1 MWKCWI
7 LLLCSTGLS
16 SSSSAVGPQSVSINL
31 PENNHVKNEV
41 KKELSVRRFACPIGF
56 FRLKRNCYYLSAGM
70 APWREAHFHCKD
82 RNSTLAILDRK
93 GKNRILRKYL
103 MGDQFTKLERWI
115 GGIYNWQQMTWEWGV
130 SGEKVVFQNFH
141 NLNQSNSKAYAWHCM
156 VLDPAVKYK
165 WSPRSCVKKKHYICQ
180 VPAGRI
186 GHRRKKIK
194 DSNLVEQN
202 QITKPKRKG
211 KKHNE
216 KEKGYPESHRHNRVR
231 EEWRSKLDVKNYNDD
246 DNNRNNKNNNNE
258 EWVHGVNPGSRP
270 PVSRSRH
277 PRPADRTRHQ
287 SNRIRQRDDTPKITQ
302 RIPQGYEHGAFS
314 RDGSIDTNPQ
324 FLADSQYHNSFNDI
338 AHEEVLIKT

>member
-16 SSSSAVGPQSVSINL
+16 LSSSAVGPQSVSINL

-82 RNSTLAILDRK
+82 RNSTLAILDKK

-141 NLNQSNSKAYAWHCM
+141 NLNQSNSKAYAWHCI
-156 VLDPAVKYK
+156 VLDPAIKYK

-180 VPAGRI
+180 LKLKLNFHVL

-194 DSNLVEQN
+194 DNNLVEQN
-202 QITKPKRKG
+202 QITKPKRK
-211 KKHNE
+211 E
-216 KEKGYPESHRHNRVR
+216 RKG
-231 EEWRSKLDVKNYNDD
+231 
-246 DNNRNNKNNNNE
+246 
-258 EWVHGVNPGSRP
+258 
-270 PVSRSRH
+270 SRSRH

-287 SNRIRQRDDTPKITQ
+287 LNRIRQRDDTPKITQ
-302 RIPQGYEHGAFS
+302 RIPQGYEHGAFL